1 MQTTALL
8 SRLYRE
14 IHSVILRRQHPVSGL
29 LPASTSVNNHGD
41 YTDAWIRDNVN
52 SVLCVWGLATAMR
65 RAGEDE
71 QCDELE
77 QATIKLMRGL
87 LIAMMRQAHKVETFK
102 HTLNHLDAL
111 HAKYDTASGL
121 PVVADDA
128 WGHLQIDAT
137 SLYLL
142 TLAQMTASGLR
153 IVRTYAEVDF
163 VQNLVYYIASAYRT
177 PDFGIWERGNKIN
190 NGKTEINASSVGM
203 AKAALQALDGFN
215 LFGKDASP
223 RAVVHSV
230 ADAVA
235 LARNTL
241 TALLPRESLSK
252 ETDSALLSV
261 IGFPAFA
268 IADKHLI
275 NKTRDDIL
283 AKLGGDYGCKRFLW
297 DGHQTAIEE
306 SSRLYYEHSELANF
320 EHIESEWPLF
330 FTYLYL
336 HALFDGN
343 ETTAKHYRQKLE
355 SLMVEVEGVGLLPE
369 LYYVPKESIEAEKRQ
384 PRSQARHANDNV
396 PLVWAQSL
404 YYLGLMLDE
413 GLVRRDD
420 LDPLKMRRRLRRFN
434 SNHVALVVLAE
445 NAQVKEELAKN
456 GVIAE
461 TLRDIRPIKVISAP
475 HLVTTYTHV
484 GANKMLGLTGRP
496 QRRLQSLATSQ
507 TYEINGTRCL
517 CLSWMQSEQH
527 DYRNADA
534 QLLADNITRE
544 IAHIRSQWWTR
555 EVAVFTWL
563 VDADFCATQNAP
575 VLYKTLRA
583 LQLRTESEQ
592 VGYASA
598 NLAWRAARV
607 NKLLLP
613 DFTVEPLNETKTQN
627 DIGVMFAQPAR
638 FDPKVRGL
646 LECLDI
652 DSHATIYRTLDAF
665 LTEHPLDKPLA
676 NDMGDSTVKDLVQY
690 LYEQAQLN
698 SNWLVARYCYAVLQ
712 HTHID
717 LADGLTMLAARHL
730 SLVLGKSKVHNL
742 VIEAPMLNEDIAL
755 GINKIYFNPLERALV
770 QEILTVIGTVMRTEP
785 RVFDGLRSVHMQTLM
800 MLCAETS
807 ETSTEMEVLLALGA
821 QSPAQIMDKV
831 RAIFN
836 TQHLAFTRGVSGSYS
851 LAKAVESGPHL
862 QGGVDV
868 DWFEWRVERGS
879 IMRLD
884 DEFLKAI
891 WQSLSHARTLVFGDR
906 SSQEFQLDCE
916 WVRSSMTPGEASFA
930 NHLDALTQQL
940 HPTYYKSAVM
950 EALYAFT
957 VYCRNHEH
965 ADFPEPLILAQILE
979 RAAKSY
985 IWDTG
990 AAQLGRRDLDVL
1002 LDQHPKILQAYVEQV
1017 LDNLA
1022 VQILP

>member
-14 IHSVILRRQHPVSGL
+14 IHSVILCRQHPVSGL

-52 SVLCVWGLATAMR
+52 SVLCVWGLATAMG

-71 QCDELE
+71 RCDELE
-77 QATIKLMRGL
+77 QATVKLMRGL
-87 LIAMMRQAHKVETFK
+87 LISMMRQAPKVETFK

-223 RAVVHSV
+223 RAVIHSV

-241 TALLPRESLSK
+241 AALLPRESLSK

-261 IGFPAFA
+261 IGYPAFA
-268 IADKHLI
+268 IADKNLI

-343 ETTAKHYRQKLE
+343 ESTAQHYRQKLE
-355 SLMVEVEGVGLLPE
+355 SLMVDVDGVGLLPE
-369 LYYVPKESIEAEKRQ
+369 LYYVPKELIEAEKQQ
-384 PRSQARHANDNV
+384 PRSQVRQPNDNV

-420 LDPLKMRRRLRRFN
+420 LDPLRMRRRLRRFN
-434 SNHVALVVLAE
+434 RNHVALVVLAE
-445 NAQVKEELAKN
+445 NTQVKEELAKH

-461 TLRDIRPIKVISAP
+461 TLQDIRPIKVISAP

-484 GANKMLGLTGRP
+484 GANKMLGLSGRP

-534 QLLADNITRE
+534 QLMAMNIGRE

-563 VDADFCATQNAP
+563 VDADFCATPDAP
-575 VLYKTLRA
+575 VLYQTLRA

-598 NLAWRAARV
+598 NLAWRAARA

-613 DFTVEPLNETKTQN
+613 NFTVEPLNEAASA
-627 DIGVMFAQPAR
+627 DDVYALFAQPEHFA
-638 FDPKVRGL
+638 PKVRGL
-646 LECLDI
+646 LECLDV
-652 DSHATIYRTLDAF
+652 DSHTTVYRTLDAF
-665 LTEHPLDKPLA
+665 LTEHPLNSPL
-676 NDMGDSTVKDLVQY
+676 GDEGGAFTVKDLVQY
-690 LYEQAQLN
+690 LYDQAQL
-698 SNWLVARYCYAVLQ
+698 SGNWLVARYCYAVLE

-742 VIEAPMLNEDIAL
+742 VIEAPMLNEDIAA
-755 GINKIYFNPLERALV
+755 GINKMYFNPLERALV
-770 QEILTVIGTVMRTEP
+770 QEILAVIGSVMRTEP
-785 RVFDGLRSVHMQTLM
+785 RMFDGLRSVQMQTLM
-800 MLCAETS
+800 MLCADAS

-821 QSPAQIMDKV
+821 QSPARLMENV
-831 RAIFN
+831 RAIFD
-836 TQHLAFTRGVSGSYS
+836 TQHRAFTRGVSGSYS
-851 LAKAVESGPHL
+851 LAKAVESGPPL
-862 QGGVDV
+862 KGGVDV
-868 DWFEWRVERGS
+868 DWFEWRVVRGS

-884 DEFLKAI
+884 DDFLKAI
-891 WQSLSHARTLVFGDR
+891 WQSLAQARTLVFGDR
-906 SSQEFQLDCE
+906 SSQEFLLDCE
-916 WVRSSMTPGEASFA
+916 WVRSSMTPGEVSFA
-930 NHLDALTQQL
+930 NHLDGLTQQL

-950 EALYAFT
+950 EALYGFT
-957 VYCRNHEH
+957 LFCQNNPEAY
-965 ADFPEPLILAQILE
+965 FSEPLILAQILE

-1002 LDQHPKILQAYVEQV
+1002 LDQHPNVLQTYVEQV
-1017 LDNLA
+1017 LENLTSN
-1022 VQILP
+1022 I